1 MNHTNATLMNHANAT
16 LMNHA
21 NATLMNHANATLM
34 NHANATLI
42 NYDKGYHNETVL
54 VIAFIF
60 IIVCCYWYN
69 APSKEESKRRF
80 HFGVERA
87 KKKIELR
94 NELKY
99 GN

>member
-1 MNHTNATLMNHANAT
+1 MNPANATLMNHTNATLMNP
-16 LMNHA
+16 
-21 NATLMNHANATLM
+21 
-34 NHANATLI
+34 ANATLI
-42 NYDKGYHNETVL
+42 NYDKGYHNETAL

-87 KKKIELR
+87 KKRFLSCFLNLCDLGYSLKILYTLIAIELR
-94 NELKY
+94 
-99 GN
+99 